1 MIGQTI
7 NLGVAEVK
15 ISTTFKEEIVVVK
28 EQDFYLKVTPDI
40 KVSPAKLTEFN
51 RDAFKVGVAQFVKR
65 NANLVKAGHIKVKL

>member
-15 ISTTFKEEIVVVK
+15 ISTTFKEEIVF
-28 EQDFYLKVTPDI
+28 DDDNFYLKVTPDI

-51 RDAFKVGVAQFVKR
+51 RDAFKVGVTQFVKR